1 MRHISLL
8 LRLLPSSYSLVVWR
22 EAGRRRRRWRRWR
35 RWQHAP
41 PVRHK
46 RRVTLFTFTRLALCC
61 QALAAIVV
69 LKSSSKPQ
77 KLLQRCGDFWQR
89 QELLLLL
96 LLFLLLLFF
105 FLLGFLS
112 RQESL
117 CSPDSIVANT
127 VWRGSYNIINLIDT
141 ALELELRNR
150 LAAVSGVSGAS
161 GASGA
166 SGNSG

>member
-22 EAGRRRRRWRRWR
+22 EAGRRWR